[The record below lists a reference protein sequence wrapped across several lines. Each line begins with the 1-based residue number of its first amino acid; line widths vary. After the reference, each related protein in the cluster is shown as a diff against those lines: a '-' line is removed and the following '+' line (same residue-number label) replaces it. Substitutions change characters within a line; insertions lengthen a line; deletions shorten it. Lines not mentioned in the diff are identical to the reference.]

1 MNVIVSNKYQ
11 ALLGTL
17 NIDVIKSINGEFEP
31 IDLINQFTN
40 FYYNRMI
47 LDITAIKNYEDINT
61 IRQLSLNLDMSKV
74 ILVLDDSPKVNS
86 ASYLS
91 QLVSMGI
98 YNFTRNIDAIKF
110 LIANPN
116 TYKDVAKYQ
125 KLDGFT
131 EEEIKEEQKNFN
143 LKLEQ
148 RVIGFKNVTDHA
160 GSTSLIYMLKN
171 ELSTRYNV
179 VAIEVNKKDFIYFND
194 KSMISINSKDLGN
207 TILKYKNVD
216 IVLVDLNDMEE
227 STLDGDVLYLIEPST
242 LKLNK
247 MMLIDRRALSRVSD
261 KNVILNMC
269 MLSKDDVKDFERET
283 GCRVFYTLPSMS
295 DKTNNSSIL
304 LPFLEKL
311 GLVKKVED
319 DNGKKSGLFGFLKF

>member
-74 ILVLDDSPKVNS
+74 ILLLDDSPKVNS

-160 GSTSLIYMLKN
+160 GATTLVYMLKKQLETNYKVKALEINNNDFEYFN
-171 ELSTRYNV
+171 EEGLESV
-179 VAIEVNKKDFIYFND
+179 DFINASF
-194 KSMISINSKDLGN
+194 
-207 TILKYKNVD
+207 TIQNYSDYEV
-216 IVLVDLNDMEE
+216 ILVDLNDGDE
-227 STLDGDVLYLIEPST
+227 TLCNEVIYLIEPGII
-242 LKLNK
+242 KLNK
-247 MMLIDRRALSRVSD
+247 LIRNEPTIFD
-261 KNVILNMC
+261 KLYNKKIVLNKSV
-269 MLSKDDVKDFERET
+269 LDDGDVTDFERES
-283 GCRVFYTLPSMS
+283 GSKVFFNMPCL
-295 DKTNNSSIL
+295 D
-304 LPFLEKL
+304 EKL
-311 GLVKKVED
+311 DYNKKVND
-319 DNGKKSGLFGFLKF
+319 LLIALGFSRMGKSSTGGNIFNIFG

>member
-74 ILVLDDSPKVNS
+74 ILLLDDSPKVNS

-160 GSTSLIYMLKN
+160 GATTLVYMLKKQLETNYKVKALEINNNDFEYFN
-171 ELSTRYNV
+171 EEGLESV
-179 VAIEVNKKDFIYFND
+179 DFINAGF
-194 KSMISINSKDLGN
+194 
-207 TILKYKNVD
+207 TIQNYSDYEV
-216 IVLVDLNDMEE
+216 ILVDLNDGDE
-227 STLDGDVLYLIEPST
+227 TLCNEVIYLIEPGII
-242 LKLNK
+242 KLNK
-247 MMLIDRRALSRVSD
+247 LIRNEPTIFD
-261 KNVILNMC
+261 KLYNKKIVLNKSV
-269 MLSKDDVKDFERET
+269 LDDGDVTDFERES
-283 GCRVFYTLPSMS
+283 GSKVFFNMPCL
-295 DKTNNSSIL
+295 D
-304 LPFLEKL
+304 EKL
-311 GLVKKVED
+311 DYNKKVND
-319 DNGKKSGLFGFLKF
+319 LLIALGFSRMGKSSTGGNIFNIFG